1 MKKLYG
7 TIEISKILKE
17 GGRTFK
23 EHINYYKLK
32 NEKFGFEIVKE
43 NHMKENINV
52 MNIDNVTSSESIIN
66 RILDFLVTKEV
77 MPESE
82 DIIEDLVKQYT

>member
-7 TIEISKILKE
+7 SIEISKILKE
-17 GGRTFK
+17 GGKNSK

-43 NHMKENINV
+43 NHMEENVKVTNIN
-52 MNIDNVTSSESIIN
+52 NITSSESIIN
-66 RILDFLVTKEV
+66 RILDFLVAKEIK
-77 MPESE
+77 PESD
-82 DIIEDLVKQYT
+82 DIIEDLVKEYT

>member
-7 TIEISKILKE
+7 SIEISKILKE
-17 GGRTFK
+17 GGSTFK

-32 NEKFGFEIVKE
+32 NEKFGFEIVKK
-43 NHMKENINV
+43 NQMKENINV
-52 MNIDNVTSSESIIN
+52 MNIDNITSSESIIN